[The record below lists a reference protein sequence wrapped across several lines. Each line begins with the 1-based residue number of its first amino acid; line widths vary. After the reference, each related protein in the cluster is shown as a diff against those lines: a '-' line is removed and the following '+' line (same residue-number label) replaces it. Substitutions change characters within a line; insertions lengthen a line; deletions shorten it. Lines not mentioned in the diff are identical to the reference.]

1 MAGVKRR
8 ISQRGKTLRAFGAYL
23 ELLDTAEMI
32 RGELRGQLSGFGLTL
47 RKFRLMEIL
56 YREGP
61 TTMVIVADK
70 LLCSRQNL
78 EFISK
83 PLEERGWVRRV
94 LRPLRAEE
102 LEARKQ
108 SRRKAHPFRRYKNG
122 HAVGIL
128 MLTAQGTKFVGT
140 VFPKHAK
147 VVKSLMRVLDGR
159 EQETLMRLLQKLREG
174 DIVKYVQE
182 IRMKRPGERGWESE
196 EAMPPATPE

>member
-1 MAGVKRR
+1 
-8 ISQRGKTLRAFGAYL
+8 
-23 ELLDTAEMI
+23 
-32 RGELRGQLSGFGLTL
+32 
-47 RKFRLMEIL
+47 MEIL

-61 TTMVIVADK
+61 TTMVIVAEK

-94 LRPLRAEE
+94 LRPLRTEE
-102 LEARKQ
+102 LAERKRVRAIGHP
-108 SRRKAHPFRRYKNG
+108 SRRHKNG

-128 MLTAQGTKFVGT
+128 MLTAQGKKFVGT

-159 EQETLMRLLQKLREG
+159 EQQTLSRLLQKLREG

-182 IRMKRPGERGWESE
+182 IRMKDAG
-196 EAMPPATPE
+196 

>member
-1 MAGVKRR
+1 MARVKRR
-8 ISQRGKTLRAFGAYL
+8 ISQRGKTLRAFAAYL
-23 ELLDTAEMI
+23 DLLDAAEMM
-32 RGELRGQLSGFGLTL
+32 RNELRGQLDGFGLTL

-61 TTMVIVADK
+61 TTMVIVAEK

-78 EFISK
+78 EFISR

-94 LRPLRAEE
+94 VRPLRGAELAE
-102 LEARKQ
+102 RK
-108 SRRKAHPFRRYKNG
+108 RVRAIGHPFRRYKNG
-122 HAVGIL
+122 HAVAIL

-159 EQETLMRLLQKLREG
+159 EQQTLSRLLQKLREG

-182 IRMKRPGERGWESE
+182 IRMKRPGERGWESQK
-196 EAMPPATPE
+196 AMRSQI

>member
-23 ELLDTAEMI
+23 DLLDTAEMM
-32 RGELRGQLSGFGLTL
+32 RNELRGQLTGFGLTL
-47 RKFRLMEIL
+47 RGFRVLEIL

-61 TTMVIVADK
+61 TIMVIVAEK

-78 EFISK
+78 EFISR

-94 LRPLRAEE
+94 VRPLRGAE
-102 LEARKQ
+102 LEERRQARE
-108 SRRKAHPFRRYKNG
+108 SRGRHKNG
-122 HAVGIL
+122 HSVGVL
-128 MLTAQGTKFVGT
+128 MLTAEGKKFVGT

-159 EQETLMRLLQKLREG
+159 EQQTLSRLLQKLREG

-182 IRMKRPGERGWESE
+182 IRMKDAG
-196 EAMPPATPE
+196 

>member
-1 MAGVKRR
+1 MGGVKRR

-23 ELLDTAEMI
+23 ELFDTAEKI

-108 SRRKAHPFRRYKNG
+108 SRRKHIPFDAIK
-122 HAVGIL
+122 
-128 MLTAQGTKFVGT
+128 MGTPWAF
-140 VFPKHAK
+140 
-147 VVKSLMRVLDGR
+147 
-159 EQETLMRLLQKLREG
+159 
-174 DIVKYVQE
+174 
-182 IRMKRPGERGWESE
+182 
-196 EAMPPATPE
+196 